1 MLLPDKIL
9 QVGKKPKLL
18 GKSLG
23 GYLPSF
29 QDEMLLSSGSWKLPY
44 CIELEIVHVI
54 FVSIRPYFERD
65 LESCLIIAL
74 SIC

>member
-1 MLLPDKIL
+1 M
-9 QVGKKPKLL
+9 
-18 GKSLG
+18 SLG

-54 FVSIRPYFERD
+54 LFHTDPTLRET
-65 LESCLIIAL
+65 
-74 SIC
+74 